1 MIFETNETFPLDR
14 MTFLTP
20 KPITGGNHFSRF
32 HIDDSPVFVHLPKC
46 TNKQG
51 IQTSGTKKAYMDLQ
65 FTNDQERFLKW
76 FENLIEKVQDV
87 LCQNSASW
95 FANEMDKVE
104 IEDTFQSPLK
114 PYRSG
119 QMYLMRVNIPI
130 RMGKIV
136 LPMFDEDEN
145 QIESDMVKA
154 GNTVLGILEIQ
165 GLKFSAKSLQLE
177 MEMKQLLVLP
187 SLSLFEKCVL
197 TVPHKT
203 PVSHPT
209 ATTPSAPLFLQIEQ
223 PQFKTETETETKTE
237 NLAITFHEQ
246 ISESMDKILEPQKD
260 FKPEPEKKEK
270 NSEPLEEVKFE
281 SEPISESER
290 EEKIEE
296 KLEDVDICLE
306 NMTLQP
312 IKKLQLKN
320 SKEIYYK
327 MYRQARQ
334 KAKLARDLAISSYL
348 ESKHIKN
355 VYVLEDLSD
364 DEDEVSFFTTD
375 SKWKKQKNEK

>member
-1 MIFETNETFPLDR
+1 MIFETNETFPLNR
-14 MTFLTP
+14 MTLLTP
-20 KPITGGNHFSRF
+20 KPLPGGNHFSRF
-32 HIDDSPVFVHLPKC
+32 HFDDSPVFVHLPKC

-76 FENLIEKVQDV
+76 LETMIEKIQDI
-87 LCQNSASW
+87 LFQNSASW
-95 FANEMDKVE
+95 FANEMEKME

-130 RMGKIV
+130 RMGKII

-145 QIESDMVKA
+145 QIESDMIKA

-197 TVPHKT
+197 TVPHKPT
-203 PVSHPT
+203 VSHPT
-209 ATTPSAPLFLQIEQ
+209 ATPHRQIEQ
-223 PQFKTETETETKTE
+223 PPQLKTETE
-237 NLAITFHEQ
+237 NLAIIFHEQ
-246 ISESMDKILEPQKD
+246 IMPMKLESIDKPLEPI
-260 FKPEPEKKEK
+260 PETESEK
-270 NSEPLEEVKFE
+270 NKISEPLEESNPKPKMI
-281 SEPISESER
+281 SEPEL
-290 EEKIEE
+290 EKEDKI
-296 KLEDVDICLE
+296 EDVDICLE

-312 IKKLQLKN
+312 IEKLQLKN

-348 ESKHIKN
+348 ESRHIKN

-375 SKWKKQKNEK
+375 SKWKKQENEK

>member
-14 MTFLTP
+14 MTLLTP

-76 FENLIEKVQDV
+76 LENLIEKVQEV

-203 PVSHPT
+203 PISHPT
-209 ATTPSAPLFLQIEQ
+209 AITPPAPAPNLLQIES
-223 PQFKTETETETKTE
+223 PQAKTETKTETETETETE
-237 NLAITFHEQ
+237 NLAITFHEPTP
-246 ISESMDKILEPQKD
+246 ESIDNHPEPQIEPQIEPEVETETEKERIPEPLEEP
-260 FKPEPEKKEK
+260 KPEPED
-270 NSEPLEEVKFE
+270 
-281 SEPISESER
+281 
-290 EEKIEE
+290 

-312 IKKLQLKN
+312 IEKLQLKN

-375 SKWKKQKNEK
+375 SKWKKQENEK